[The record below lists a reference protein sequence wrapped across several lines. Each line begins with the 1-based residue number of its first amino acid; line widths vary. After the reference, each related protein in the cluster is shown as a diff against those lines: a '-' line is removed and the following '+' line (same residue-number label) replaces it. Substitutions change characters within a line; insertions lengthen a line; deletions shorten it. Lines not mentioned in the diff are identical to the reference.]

1 MVVNLVMMSPSSSPA
16 PCRRRVN
23 PNLSSRLLHRRRKGR
38 CDAAAAA
45 AAVILGHSG
54 AHFGSCGN
62 AGSGT
67 TQRNPLKIATKG
79 RLAVTSATP
88 SPVCVVDDERYA
100 QITALPE
107 AAALNLPLDEEWHLT
122 VPATSANMGPGFDT
136 LGIALEVLN
145 EVCVRWRTDVDTF
158 EGIDPFTSDPQVTL
172 LGEGVDSLPCD
183 ATNGVVAMVKRGYE
197 STVATD
203 KMKLPI
209 GWMEF
214 VCVNRIP
221 PARGMGSSSGAL
233 VAGIAAGMALRGHDV
248 TTSKARNILLQETA
262 ALEGHPDNVAPCIYG
277 GFQLCYTPRSLE
289 STMEIDTDNGELGD
303 ALTRSEKPAQYIS
316 RRVEPPTTPPLAVL
330 YIPDFESS
338 TKETRASLP
347 TEYSVKDVVF
357 TISRN
362 ALLIHAYSCGEWKV
376 LDEATRDRM
385 HQPYRGDPSGFPLS
399 RLLKAAQEAG
409 AHGSFMSGA
418 GPTVLAF
425 AGGYAMESKASNV
438 TEPATPEA
446 MLQASAVADAMDK
459 AAKAAGLTGRSVV
472 TAPSNNGVVAQMR
485 RTVDVDK
492 MSDRIPDLRD

>member
-1 MVVNLVMMSPSSSPA
+1 MPALFVARGVSGGGVSGGGVSGGGAPRHHRHSLALKVMPCGGGACGGGAHSHGHVVVNLVMMSPSSSPA

-172 LGEGVDSLPCD
+172 LG
-183 ATNGVVAMVKRGYE
+183 
-197 STVATD
+197 
-203 KMKLPI
+203 
-209 GWMEF
+209 
-214 VCVNRIP
+214 
-221 PARGMGSSSGAL
+221 
-233 VAGIAAGMALRGHDV
+233 
-248 TTSKARNILLQETA
+248 
-262 ALEGHPDNVAPCIYG
+262 
-277 GFQLCYTPRSLE
+277 
-289 STMEIDTDNGELGD
+289 
-303 ALTRSEKPAQYIS
+303 
-316 RRVEPPTTPPLAVL
+316 
-330 YIPDFESS
+330 
-338 TKETRASLP
+338 
-347 TEYSVKDVVF
+347 
-357 TISRN
+357 
-362 ALLIHAYSCGEWKV
+362 
-376 LDEATRDRM
+376 
-385 HQPYRGDPSGFPLS
+385 
-399 RLLKAAQEAG
+399 
-409 AHGSFMSGA
+409 
-418 GPTVLAF
+418 
-425 AGGYAMESKASNV
+425 
-438 TEPATPEA
+438 
-446 MLQASAVADAMDK
+446 
-459 AAKAAGLTGRSVV
+459 
-472 TAPSNNGVVAQMR
+472 
-485 RTVDVDK
+485 
-492 MSDRIPDLRD
+492 